1 MFCYIF
7 IYRGVFDDDKFVINL
22 FINSLVLCVL
32 KNFIFWRRRE
42 LKSFIFI

>member
-7 IYRGVFDDDKFVINL
+7 IYRDLFVDDKLVINL
-22 FINSLVLCVL
+22 FINLLVLCVL